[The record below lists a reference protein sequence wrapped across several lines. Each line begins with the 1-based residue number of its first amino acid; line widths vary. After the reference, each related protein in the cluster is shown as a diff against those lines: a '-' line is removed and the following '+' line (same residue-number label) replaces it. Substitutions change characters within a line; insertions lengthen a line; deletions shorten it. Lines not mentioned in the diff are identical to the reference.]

1 MRNYIT
7 IFLLLVTLYI
17 PKISFAYINENNAYQ
32 VLCDLG
38 FENIQVSHDNNVLLV
53 ALEDNRYRGN
63 YRGAG
68 IALNALSNKETSND
82 TICLILKENDMPRIK
97 LDALHIDGRWYV
109 ESDYASSKDMIPFKG
124 TKKEE
129 KSFGKVDFVITPLI
143 ELDSLFKDYA
153 ERIALD
159 IAPSIEITPWKGA
172 KISTQVIIPIYNNMR
187 QSNKYDKIRLGTT
200 IINQHI
206 WTNKK
211 FDIYASAGLY
221 YVNLRRRNNNQYG
234 VKLNADYHLNKRI
247 DLSVSSSY
255 TGEWTF
261 IDNSLDFQDIN
272 NLSVL
277 GKISYYEPLIN
288 CKFSVSG
295 GKYVSDDWGTRID
308 VVRTL
313 AEYNIG
319 AYATINENDKSYGI
333 YCSIPLGLKK
343 KMKRYPVRIRLN
355 ESLNWDYNT
364 EYSYKKGIELITRS
378 DASES
383 YSSANFWNPKYIA
396 KYVNKYLNDQ

>member
-1 MRNYIT
+1 MKNYLY
-7 IFLLLVTLYI
+7 IFLLLVVLYI
-17 PKISFAYINENNAYQ
+17 PNTSFAIVNENYAYQ
-32 VLCDLG
+32 VLKDLG
-38 FENIQVSHDNNVLLV
+38 FENIQVSHKDNVLFV

-68 IALNALSNKETSND
+68 IALKALSNNDSAND
-82 TICLILKENDMPRIK
+82 TICLILKENDMPRVK
-97 LDALHIDGRWYV
+97 LDVQHIEGIWYID
-109 ESDYASSKDMIPFKG
+109 SNYACANDMLPFKG

-129 KSFGKVDFVITPLI
+129 KSYGKVDFVITPLI

-153 ERIALD
+153 ERFAID
-159 IAPSIEITPWKGA
+159 IAPSIEMTPWKGA
-172 KISTQVIIPIYNNMR
+172 KFSSQIIIPVYNNMR
-187 QSNKYDKIRLGTT
+187 QTKYYDKIRLGTT
-200 IINQHI
+200 ILNQKI
-206 WTNKK
+206 LSNRKL
-211 FDIYASAGLY
+211 DIDATAGLF
-221 YVNLRRRNNNQYG
+221 YVNLRRRNHNQYG
-234 VKLNADYHLNKRI
+234 GKINIDYHLNKRI

-261 IDNSLDFQDIN
+261 VDNSLDFQDIE

-288 CKFSVSG
+288 CKLIVSG
-295 GKYVSDDWGTRID
+295 GKYVSDDWGARID

-319 AYATINENDKSYGI
+319 AYATLNEDDKSFAI

-355 ESLNWDYNT
+355 ESLNWEYNT
-364 EYSYKKGIELITRS
+364 EYSYKKGIELNTRS
-378 DASES
+378 DASET
-383 YSSANFWNPKYIA
+383 YSTSNFWNPKYIA
-396 KYVNKYLNDQ
+396 KYVKQFLNE